1 MDFEPLDEET
11 RGNPLP
17 HARSRA
23 LEYAVHGKYLRS
35 ESDRNGVYGTWWVGV
50 PQLVA
55 TFGAQAFREKLRAY
69 EVAQVEARER
79 AVRAAERAAE
89 RAERDGEEGGGE
101 EDE

>member
-1 MDFEPLDEET
+1 M
-11 RGNPLP
+11 
-17 HARSRA
+17 
-23 LEYAVHGKYLRS
+23 HGKYRRS

-55 TFGAQAFREKLRAY
+55 TFGKEVVHDKLCAY
-69 EVAQVEARER
+69 EAAQKEARER